1 MMRMLVTGKTGQ
13 LACSLVERAKDFPH
27 ISVIPLGRP
36 ELDLEDPAGT
46 EARILAEKPDIVVN
60 AAAYTAVDKAESE
73 PERAFAVN
81 RDGAAAVA
89 RAAARLNVPL
99 VHISTDY
106 VFDGTKGEPYVETDT
121 PNPINVY
128 GASKLAGEQAVMAAH
143 PAPVILRTSWVF
155 SPYGNNFVKTMLRLA
170 KERDVIRVVDDQFG
184 NPTSALDLAD
194 AILNLAPKLSTA
206 PGSGGLYHLCN
217 EGSTSWC
224 DFARFILAESARLG
238 GPTAKI
244 EAITTADYPT
254 AARRPGNSMLN
265 PGTAR
270 ETMQI
275 SSRTWSEAVA
285 PVLTSLIPMT

>member
-13 LACSLVERAKDFPH
+13 LACSLVERAKGFPH
-27 ISVIPLGRP
+27 ISVITLGRP

-73 PERAFAVN
+73 PDRAFAVN

-143 PAPVILRTSWVF
+143 PAPVILRTSWMF
-155 SPYGNNFVKTMLRLA
+155 SPYGNNFVKTILRLA

-184 NPTSALDLAD
+184 TPTSALDLAD
-194 AILNLAPKLSTA
+194 AILTIVPTLSTA
-206 PGSGGLYHLCN
+206 PGSGGLYHFCN
-217 EGSTSWC
+217 EGRTSWC
-224 DFARFILAESARLG
+224 GFARFILAESARLG
-238 GPTAKI
+238 GPTAKV
-244 EAITTADYPT
+244 EAITTAEYPT
-254 AARRPGNSMLN
+254 AARRPATSELC
-265 PGTAR
+265 TSAF
-270 ETMQI
+270 EHQHKI
-275 SSRTWSEAVA
+275 SPAGWQAALGGALRYLVS
-285 PVLTSLIPMT
+285 

>member
-13 LACSLVERAKDFPH
+13 LACSLVEQARAFPD
-27 ISVIPLGRP
+27 ITVLALGRP
-36 ELDLEDPAGT
+36 ELDLEDPVGT
-46 EARILAEKPDIVVN
+46 EARILAERPDIVVN

-73 PERAFAVN
+73 PDRAFAVN

-89 RAAARLNVPL
+89 RAAAKLNVPL

-143 PAPVILRTSWVF
+143 PAPLILRTSWVF

-170 KERDVIRVVDDQFG
+170 KERDVIHVVDDQHG

-194 AILNLAPKLSTA
+194 AVLTVAPTLSTT
-206 PGSGGLYHLCN
+206 PGSGGLYHYCN
-217 EGSTSWC
+217 EGSISWYE
-224 DFARFILAESARLG
+224 FARFILEESARMG
-238 GPTAKI
+238 GPTATV
-244 EAITTADYPT
+244 EAISSAEYTMAAMRPRNSRLHNTKFQKRSTMTIRPWQRSASKTT
-254 AARRPGNSMLN
+254 
-265 PGTAR
+265 
-270 ETMQI
+270 EH
-275 SSRTWSEAVA
+275 
-285 PVLTSLIPMT
+285 LIK